1 MYLTIICSLVWFTL
15 RKRDLVLFLRRV
27 LPSTLARA
35 QLALTESV
43 TRAEQAGACVF
54 FCKTYVV
61 ACPFSV
67 AL

>member
-1 MYLTIICSLVWFTL
+1 MYLSIICSLVLFTL

-27 LPSTLARA
+27 LPSAFTKL

-54 FCKTYVV
+54 FCKT
-61 ACPFSV
+61 
-67 AL
+67 